1 RRDHVVTGLQS
12 AGDIEDEP
20 GVPAAMLTDRGAVD
34 PYVGDGE
41 RPLELQLHPLPAP
54 GRGNGEVLAVPAQA
68 HVERPSAGRATH
80 VVGRVEV
87 MRQSH
92 RPPRRVVETRAL
104 RPRHVRTQELPP
116 PIEIDLLPGA
126 G

>member
-20 GVPAAMLTDRGAVD
+20 GVPAAMLTDRSAVD

-54 GRGNGEVLAVPAQA
+54 GRSEEHTSELQSRQYLVCRLLLEKKNESDVL
-68 HVERPSAGRATH
+68 ERATNA
-80 VVGRVEV
+80 R
-87 MRQSH
+87 
-92 RPPRRVVETRAL
+92 
-104 RPRHVRTQELPP
+104 
-116 PIEIDLLPGA
+116 LLLIREEDESLEA
-126 G
+126 